1 MQKAPAHL
9 PTLEL
14 LNQDGKPV
22 QLAETLGK
30 FVVIYFYPKA
40 MTSGC
45 TQQACA
51 IRDAHDAL
59 AKLNVL
65 TYGISPDKPALLAK
79 FKEKEQLSFDLLS
92 DDQQTLANQFHSWVS
107 KSMYGRSYMGLSRD
121 VFIYS
126 PQGKLLA
133 AKRKISPKDHIPFV
147 IDTLTHSN
155 S

>member
-1 MQKAPAHL
+1 MQHASARL
-9 PTLEL
+9 PTLDL

-22 QLAETLGK
+22 SLAETLGK

-51 IRDAHDAL
+51 IRDAHDTL
-59 AKLNVL
+59 AHLNVV

-79 FKEKEQLSFDLLS
+79 FKEKEQLNFDLLS
-92 DDQQTLANQFHSWVS
+92 DDQQTLANQFHSWIS

-121 VFIYS
+121 VFVYS
-126 PQGKLLA
+126 PEGNLLA
-133 AKRKISPKDHIPFV
+133 AKRKISPKEHIPFV
-147 IDTLTHSN
+147 MEVLSHSK